1 MDTTTATVIVILFVV
16 GCAGVLA
23 STLLPMLF
31 RLERQGKYLRELEIL
46 AHQENARR
54 VAVLEADSRKFWK
67 DHDVLMRMV
76 LERVD
81 KRRG

>member
-1 MDTTTATVIVILFVV
+1 MDTITATVLIIAFVV
-16 GCAGVLA
+16 GCAGSLAAVLM
-23 STLLPMLF
+23 PMLF
-31 RLERQGKYLRELEIL
+31 RLERQGQYLRELEII

-54 VAVLEADSRKFWK
+54 VAALEVDSRKFWK

-76 LERVD
+76 LERVE